1 MSCFEFEI
9 RMLRLPSIKFIT
21 AVILDYIELWKS
33 KCFTKLKSIL
43 FLLTYNSKITK
54 VILPKHAKKP
64 SFLPYACI
72 ILSNLCYSRAHSYTH
87 THKQGMPKTKNICFT
102 EAWIETMTSFERR
115 IWPIS
120 RAIFK
125 PALTKLHICVLL
137 RTSWYPLS
145 FHRSYWNN
153 LINA

>member
-9 RMLRLPSIKFIT
+9 RMLRLPSIKFIN
-21 AVILDYIELWKS
+21 AVILDYIELWKA

-72 ILSNLCYSRAHSYTH
+72 ILSNLCYSRAHFYTH
-87 THKQGMPKTKNICFT
+87 THTNKGCQRLKICFT
-102 EAWIETMTSFERR
+102 EAWIETMTSFEHRM
-115 IWPIS
+115 WPIS

-125 PALTKLHICVLL
+125 PALTKLHMCVLL
-137 RTSWYPLS
+137 RISWYPLS
-145 FHRSYWNN
+145 FYPSDWNN